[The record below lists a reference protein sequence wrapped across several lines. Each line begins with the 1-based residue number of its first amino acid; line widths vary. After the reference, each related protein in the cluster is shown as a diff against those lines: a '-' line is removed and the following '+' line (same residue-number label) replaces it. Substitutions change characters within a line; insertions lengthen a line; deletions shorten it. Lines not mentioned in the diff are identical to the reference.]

1 MNARFKVTAVVAVVA
16 LLISMLAA
24 SAVGTNAGA
33 RIETLWGSAITVRQ
47 FFLAVSPELLGWI
60 PREAWD
66 TLIQWDVDSTHA
78 GWIGTDDTDSAERGA
93 RARDITDIWVSHEN
107 IFDVWGR
114 TIDFGASSTV
124 IWPPFTRMDMMSVFG
139 FLMEGGNIIATTG
152 ETDYDVWRLLSST
165 STRVD
170 GGARYRNMSYHYV
183 DYPVGYY
190 PPSVVVVRYSWE
202 VWIDE

>member
-1 MNARFKVTAVVAVVA
+1 M
-16 LLISMLAA
+16 
-24 SAVGTNAGA
+24 
-33 RIETLWGSAITVRQ
+33 
-47 FFLAVSPELLGWI
+47 
-60 PREAWD
+60 
-66 TLIQWDVDSTHA
+66 
-78 GWIGTDDTDSAERGA
+78 
-93 RARDITDIWVSHEN
+93 SHEN